1 MSANVSWSVPGG
13 PNEADGR
20 QEGAGPASP
29 AGREQLPGRGE
40 HNKAVYRVTAADDT
54 SPASLQP
61 PTARTWAQLEVPSAF
76 RDAVE
81 QELKADE
88 EVLWLGRPS
97 RNREVHPS
105 NAWLPIAGGGMIVFG
120 LG

>member
-1 MSANVSWSVPGG
+1 MSANVSWSVPEGQ
-13 PNEADGR
+13 NEANGR
-20 QEGAGPASP
+20 PEGAGPASP
-29 AGREQLPGRGE
+29 AGREQLPGQGE
-40 HNKAVYRVTAADDT
+40 QNKAVYRVSAAEA
-54 SPASLQP
+54 SPPGLQP
-61 PTARTWAQLEVPSAF
+61 PTARTWAQLEIPSAF

-105 NAWLPIAGGGMIVFG
+105 N
-120 LG
+120 